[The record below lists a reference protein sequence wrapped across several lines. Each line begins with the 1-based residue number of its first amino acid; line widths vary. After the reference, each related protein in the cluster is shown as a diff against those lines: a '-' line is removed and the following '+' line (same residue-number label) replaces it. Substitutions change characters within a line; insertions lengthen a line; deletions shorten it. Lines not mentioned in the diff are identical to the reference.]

1 MAEQRREEPIIFRK
15 RRRGEQHAH
24 HGGAWKVAYADFVTA
39 MMAFFLV
46 MWIMQLSESARKAI
60 ASYFN
65 EPGAF
70 HFLTGKALPIDIKMR
85 PARYVLEKGAD
96 YYDNFSERGGPYQPF
111 PIGIGVAGVSPEEW
125 KQLQKDSAQAS
136 QRLEEVQKELQR
148 MLQELATTNPEIG
161 ELLGSLRLEM
171 TPEGL
176 RIELL
181 ETRENLFFRVG
192 SAELRSP
199 AVHLLQRL
207 GIALGKLPNYVEIEG
222 HTDSRS
228 YSPRSPYTNWELSAD
243 RANAARRVL
252 ETSGLWSGQV
262 SSVVGYADRKLRVP
276 ENPFDTSNRRVS
288 ILVRKLTTL
297 DFLRLMQAQRSDTLE
312 PTQRQ

>member
-1 MAEQRREEPIIFRK
+1 MAEPRREEPILIRK
-15 RRRGEQHAH
+15 RRRGEHHGH

-70 HFLTGKALPIDIKMR
+70 SFLTGKALPIDIKMR

-111 PIGIGVAGVSPEEW
+111 PIGVGLTGISPEQW
-125 KQLQKDSAQAS
+125 KQLQQDSIRAA
-136 QRLEEVQKELQR
+136 QRLERLQQELQQ
-148 MLQELATTNPEIG
+148 MLQELAASNPEIG

-192 SAELRSP
+192 SAELRPP
-199 AVHLLQRL
+199 AVELLQRL
-207 GIALGKLPNYVEIEG
+207 GAALGKLPNSVEVEG

-228 YSPRSPYTNWELSAD
+228 FPPGSAYTNWELSTD

-252 ETSGLWSGQV
+252 EVSGLWDGQI
-262 SSVVGYADRKLRVP
+262 SSVIGYADRKLRVP
-276 ENPFDTSNRRVS
+276 ENPFDTANRRVS
-288 ILVRKLTTL
+288 ILVRKLTTA
-297 DFLRLMQAQRSDTLE
+297 DFVRLLAVQRDTSHAM
-312 PTQRQ
+312 PPP

>member
-1 MAEQRREEPIIFRK
+1 MAEPRREEPIVIRR
-15 RRRGEQHAH
+15 RRRGEHHRH

-46 MWIMQLSESARKAI
+46 MWIMQLSESSRKAI

-70 HFLTGKALPIDIKMR
+70 SFLTGKALPIDIKMR

-111 PIGIGVAGVSPEEW
+111 PVGIGVSGISPEQW
-125 KQLQKDSAQAS
+125 RQLQQDSARAA
-136 QRLEEVQKELQR
+136 QRLERLQQELQH
-148 MLQELATTNPEIG
+148 MLQELAAQNRDIG

-181 ETRENLFFRVG
+181 ETRENLFFRIG
-192 SAELRSP
+192 SAELRPP
-199 AVHLLQRL
+199 AVTLLQRL
-207 GIALGKLPNYVEIEG
+207 GAALGKLPNYIEVEG

-228 YSPRSPYTNWELSAD
+228 YPPGAAYTNWELSAD

-252 ETSGLWSGQV
+252 ESSGLWSGQIT
-262 SSVVGYADRKLRVP
+262 SVIGYADRKPRVP

-288 ILVRKLTTL
+288 ILVRKLTTA
-297 DFLRLMQAQRSDTLE
+297 DFLRLLAAQRDTNQVR
-312 PTQRQ
+312 P

>member
-1 MAEQRREEPIIFRK
+1 MAETRREEPIIIRK
-15 RRRGEQHAH
+15 RRRGEHAGH

-70 HFLTGKALPIDIKMR
+70 SFLTGKALPIDIKMR

-96 YYDNFSERGGPYQPF
+96 YHDNFSERGGPYQPF
-111 PIGIGVAGVSPEEW
+111 PIGIGLTGIKPEQW
-125 KQLQKDSAQAS
+125 KQLQQDSARAA
-136 QRLEEVQKELQR
+136 QRLEQVQQELQR
-148 MLQELATTNPEIG
+148 MLQELAATNPEVG
-161 ELLGSLRLEM
+161 ELLASLRLEM

-192 SAELRSP
+192 SAELRRP
-199 AVHLLQRL
+199 AVQLLQRL
-207 GIALGKLPNYVEIEG
+207 APILGKLPNYVELEG
-222 HTDSRS
+222 HTDSRTYPPTS
-228 YSPRSPYTNWELSAD
+228 VYTNWELSAD

-262 SSVVGYADRKLRVP
+262 SSVIGYADRKLRVP
-276 ENPFDTSNRRVS
+276 GNPFDTSNRRVS
-288 ILVRKLTTL
+288 ILVRRLTTA
-297 DFLRLMQAQRSDTLE
+297 DFLRLMQAQRDTLSAN
-312 PTQRQ
+312 PAP

>member
-1 MAEQRREEPIIFRK
+1 MADPRRDEPLVIRK
-15 RRRGEQHAH
+15 RRRSEHGGH

-70 HFLTGKALPIDIKMR
+70 SFLTGKALPIDIQMR
-85 PARYVLEKGAD
+85 PARYVLDRGAD
-96 YYDNFSERGGPYQPF
+96 FYDNFSERGGPYQPF
-111 PIGIGVAGVSPEEW
+111 PIGIGTAGVSPEQW
-125 KQLQKDSAQAS
+125 QQAQRDSARAAR
-136 QRLEEVQKELQR
+136 RLEQLHQELQQ
-148 MLQELATTNPEIG
+148 MLQQLASTQPELG

-181 ETRENLFFRVG
+181 ETRENLFFRIG
-192 SAELRSP
+192 SAELRRP
-199 AVHLLQRL
+199 AIELLQRL
-207 GIALGKLPNYVEIEG
+207 APVLGKLPNYVEIEG
-222 HTDSRS
+222 HTDSHA
-228 YSPRSPYTNWELSAD
+228 YTPGSPYTNWELSAD

-252 ETSGLWSGQV
+252 ERSGLWTGQV
-262 SSVVGYADRKLRVP
+262 TSVIGFADRKLRLP
-276 ENPFDTSNRRVS
+276 GNPFDPSNRRVS
-288 ILVRKLTTL
+288 ILVRKLSTA
-297 DFLRLMQAQRSDTLE
+297 DFLRLMQLQRDTTAAS
-312 PTQRQ
+312 PTP

>member
-1 MAEQRREEPIIFRK
+1 MAEPRREEPIIIRK
-15 RRRGEQHAH
+15 RRRGEHGTH

-70 HFLTGKALPIDIKMR
+70 SFLTGKALPIDIQMR
-85 PARYVLEKGAD
+85 PARYVLDKGTD

-111 PIGIGVAGVSPEEW
+111 PIGIGSASVSPEQWQQARQDSARAAHRLE
-125 KQLQKDSAQAS
+125 QLQQ
-136 QRLEEVQKELQR
+136 ELQQ
-148 MLQELATTNPEIG
+148 MLQQLASTQPELG

-181 ETRENLFFRVG
+181 ETRENLFFHVG
-192 SAELRSP
+192 SAELRRP
-199 AVHLLQRL
+199 AVQLLQRL
-207 GIALGKLPNYVEIEG
+207 APVLGKLPNYIEIEG
-222 HTDSRS
+222 HTDSRA
-228 YSPRSPYTNWELSAD
+228 YSPTSPYTNWELSAD

-252 ETSGLWSGQV
+252 ENSGLWDGQV
-262 SSVVGYADRKLRVP
+262 SSVIGFADRKLRLR
-276 ENPFDTSNRRVS
+276 ENPFDPSNRRVS
-288 ILVRKLTTL
+288 ILVRRLTTA
-297 DFLRLMQAQRSDTLE
+297 DFVRLMQLQRDTSAVT
-312 PTQRQ
+312 P